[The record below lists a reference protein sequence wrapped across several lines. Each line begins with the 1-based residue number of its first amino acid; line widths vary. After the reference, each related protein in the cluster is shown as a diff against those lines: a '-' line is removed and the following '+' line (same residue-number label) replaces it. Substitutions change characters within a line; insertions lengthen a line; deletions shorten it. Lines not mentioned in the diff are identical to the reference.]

1 MQEVRDSR
9 SVVLDGS
16 GNGSVTFGPDRFPWI
31 IQRVSV
37 RVSSNTNEPQANIY
51 RGSVNP
57 GSFVSGTFSGTNDTD
72 SNLNDGVLNIG
83 EQYVCAWTG
92 GDAGATA
99 TVSFYGMEA
108 A

>member
-9 SVVLDGS
+9 SVVLNGS
-16 GNGSVTFGPDRFPWI
+16 GNGSVTFGPDRYPWI
-31 IQRVSV
+31 IHRVSV
-37 RVSSNTNEPQANIY
+37 HVSSNANEPQANIY

-57 GSFVSGTFSGTNDTD
+57 GTFVSGTFSGTNDTD

-83 EQYVCAWTG
+83 EQYVCQWTG

-99 TVSFYGMEA
+99 TISFYGIEA
-108 A
+108 E

>member
-1 MQEVRDSR
+1 MQEVRESR

-16 GNGSVTFGPDRFPWI
+16 GNGSVTFGPDRYPWI

-72 SNLNDGVLNIG
+72 SNLNDGVLHIG
-83 EQYVCAWTG
+83 ELYVCEWTG

-99 TVSFYGMEA
+99 TVSFYGVEA
-108 A
+108 P